1 MHSDRS
7 RNETRLTLTYAV
19 LLGAMTVGYRLV
31 SPYLLGPGS
40 HFAWN
45 LMPVGALALFA
56 GARLR
61 SRWAWLVP
69 LGAMLASDLLLI
81 PHYARMGIAS
91 MAWATTP
98 FIYASFALYALLGK
112 LVKPGIDSPVLLVG
126 TAVAGGVQFFLLTN
140 FAVWAFEVLPSGE
153 PLYAKTLPGLLERH
167 RMKPEAEGQVRR
179 RATGMVIVVVVV
191 VERRLRC
198 IRVEHPG
205 DGAGGGSLQLAEAHP
220 RRHEDACEDEQDQE
234 SGQDR
239 HALAS

>member
-153 PLYAKTLPGLLERH
+153 PLYAKTLPGLLECFWMALEFSKGTFIGDLLFSSLFFAGHAVLLSARSS
-167 RMKPEAEGQVRR
+167 PAQEAV
-179 RATGMVIVVVVV
+179 
-191 VERRLRC
+191 
-198 IRVEHPG
+198 
-205 DGAGGGSLQLAEAHP
+205 
-220 RRHEDACEDEQDQE
+220 
-234 SGQDR
+234 
-239 HALAS
+239 